1 MLSVI
6 ITVIKRSLFLTL
18 NHGSARKNYH
28 SIVWK
33 GDCCAHRTLHQQRV
47 CAFSRLAGGARVGQ
61 FSYHIP
67 ISIPILLT
75 ALSTLRQKKLS
86 ARLSQVGMQR
96 IRLIERVTIL
106 RLLC

>member
-18 NHGSARKNYH
+18 TMAQPVKNYH

-67 ISIPILLT
+67 ISIPILFDSVINPAT
-75 ALSTLRQKKLS
+75 EEVIC
-86 ARLSQVGMQR
+86 QVVAGGYAAD
-96 IRLIERVTIL
+96 TSY
-106 RLLC
+106 